1 MWKSNYADP
10 RMRFISVFLTGR
22 GFDIDAAIEGRGL
35 GLTSIEERVR
45 LLNGTS

>member
-1 MWKSNYADP
+1 
-10 RMRFISVFLTGR
+10 MRIPDEIHLSVPDSGR